1 MVVIREEINGF
12 EWHGIKPFFLMDIY
26 YVLNFGA
33 AAVFVIVPFY
43 FETNFILP
51 FVYS

>member
-1 MVVIREEINGF
+1 MA
-12 EWHGIKPFFLMDIY
+12 WYKTFFLMDIY